1 MVQTWPLARPLSVE
15 ETTCLLYSPGLRCL
29 FAQAH
34 TGNLLLVT
42 EMPTAEGTAART
54 LQETA
59 RGDTEHRGDSVR
71 EDFSVETSG
80 QGGSGQAAQT
90 RQRLQWLLLQQPGL
104 ATASAAHA
112 EQ

>member
-42 EMPTAEGTAART
+42 EMPTEHCKRRPE
-54 LQETA
+54 ETQN
-59 RGDTEHRGDSVR
+59 TEV
-71 EDFSVETSG
+71 
-80 QGGSGQAAQT
+80 
-90 RQRLQWLLLQQPGL
+90 
-104 ATASAAHA
+104 TASGRTSLWRPQDKEEVGRRHKLDRGYNGYSSSSQAWRQPRLLTLSS
-112 EQ
+112 EEGR